1 MGAGRATHRPPEPV
15 ALRPEMVEPDGPGPR
30 EPGPRDPGPRDAGPR
45 DAGPRDAGPHDP
57 GRHEP
62 GPGSRPRRRRDPAR
76 KDRILAAAAD
86 LVARHGY
93 HAVGMADIGAAAGI
107 VGSGIYRHF
116 DSKSALL
123 SALLEQVMDQQERSA
138 AAIVSAAADDRGAI
152 EGLVANH
159 VRFAIEERRLLQVYY
174 REAHHLPEDDLRRLR
189 RAQRHY
195 IEEWVIVLAP
205 LRRDLSDAELRVV
218 VHACLGT
225 TQAVLFHHSGLPVER
240 LAPLLEGT
248 GRRCLGLE

>member
-1 MGAGRATHRPPEPV
+1 MGVETAG
-15 ALRPEMVEPDGPGPR
+15 VET
-30 EPGPRDPGPRDAGPR
+30 AG
-45 DAGPRDAGPHDP
+45 AA
-57 GRHEP
+57 
-62 GPGSRPRRRRDPAR
+62 RPRGRRDPAR
-76 KDRILAAAAD
+76 KDRILAAAAE

-123 SALLEQVMDQQERSA
+123 AALLARLMDEMQHA
-138 AAIVSAAADDRGAI
+138 AAAVVAAAADDRDALRR
-152 EGLVANH
+152 LVATH

-195 IEEWVIVLAP
+195 VEEWVIALAP
-205 LRRDLSDAELRVV
+205 QRRELSDAELRLV
-218 VHACLGT
+218 VHAALGT
-225 TQAVLFHHSGLPVER
+225 TQAVLFHHSGLPAER
-240 LAPLLEGT
+240 LAELLGT
-248 GRRCLGLE
+248 MGRRCLGLEDAGAVASE